1 MPARLPVSLAKWLL
15 CVVITLA
22 FNFFAQQPRP
32 HARFDRECRLLLL
45 AVQFWRYLHNACWD
59 GFVSYKKRPMVGL
72 RSHALFLSCQRTP
85 KYHSCDKNAGSL
97 KQNAMIISRGWELVD
112 KDFPTARKVN
122 KTPCSPKFTFICLR
136 VESKEE
142 IVQSSLRKK
151 KP

>member
-1 MPARLPVSLAKWLL
+1 MPARLPVSLVNWLL
-15 CVVITLA
+15 YVIITLA
-22 FNFFAQQPRP
+22 FNFLVQYTRP
-32 HARFDRECRLLLL
+32 HARFELECRLLLL
-45 AVQFWRYLHNACWD
+45 AIQVWHYLHNACWE
-59 GFVSYKKRPMVGL
+59 GFVSHNKRPMAGL

-122 KTPCSPKFTFICLR
+122 KTPCSPKFTFICPC

-142 IVQSSLRKK
+142 IVKIAQTL
-151 KP
+151 